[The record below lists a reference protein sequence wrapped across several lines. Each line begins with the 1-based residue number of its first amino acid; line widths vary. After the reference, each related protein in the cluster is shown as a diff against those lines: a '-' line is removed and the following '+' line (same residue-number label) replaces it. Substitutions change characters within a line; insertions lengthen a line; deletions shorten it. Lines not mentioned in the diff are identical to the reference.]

1 MRFGLLCLCS
11 VTKTLLGFVA
21 CVAGSVLF
29 ADSCVYCGGRVGVS
43 CSVAVAILLVCMSSV
58 LADEVVFRTGLV
70 FWFVAVVVVVGV
82 EWASF
87 VIRVSRVCAVVSV

>member
-1 MRFGLLCLCS
+1 M
-11 VTKTLLGFVA
+11 
-21 CVAGSVLF
+21 
-29 ADSCVYCGGRVGVS
+29 
-43 CSVAVAILLVCMSSV
+43 

-70 FWFVAVVVVVGV
+70 FWFVVVVVVDGA